1 MRWPFTRRNMKPP
14 DLLADDRA
22 FAPEIRFTFKLF
34 RELAARYSSANIF
47 FSPSSVMLCLT
58 IVYDGA
64 TEETRSDMANAL
76 QLSGLD
82 FAGVDGVVSRLRSVA
97 EEQDAGV
104 RLLVSNSLW
113 CSLRIRVDPA
123 FRARTHEVYDAE
135 VFEID
140 FAAGHVA
147 DKINAWVS
155 EKTDG
160 KIARMVDSLDR
171 LTLLVALNAIY
182 FKGIWKQPFQR
193 SWTRDRP
200 FTTGLGKQKIV
211 PLMLQRGRFLYFEQ
225 RDFQAVVL
233 PYQGA
238 RMAMYVFLPA
248 AKSNLKKVHELL
260 SAAAWEEWTK
270 KFASTLGSVHLP
282 RFKMNYEASLKT
294 ALTAL
299 GMASAFD
306 PKRAEFGRIHDGPP
320 PIWLDE
326 ILHRAVA
333 EVNEEGTEAAAVTM
347 TVMRALSATR
357 REPPEP
363 EFEIIVNRPFLFLIR
378 DEASGNILFMGSLV
392 DPTS

>member
-1 MRWPFTRRNMKPP
+1 
-14 DLLADDRA
+14 
-22 FAPEIRFTFKLF
+22 
-34 RELAARYSSANIF
+34 
-47 FSPSSVMLCLT
+47 MLT
-58 IVYDGA
+58 MVYDGA

-82 FAGVDGVVSRLRSVA
+82 SAGVDGVVSRLRSVA

-104 RLLVSNSLW
+104 RQLVSNSLW
-113 CSLRIRVDPA
+113 CSLRIQVDPA
-123 FRARTHEVYDAE
+123 FRARAHEVYDAE
-135 VFEID
+135 VFEVD
-140 FAAGHVA
+140 FAAVHVA
-147 DKINAWVS
+147 DKINAWGS

-160 KIARMVDSLDR
+160 KIARVVDSLDR

-182 FKGIWKQPFQR
+182 FKGLWKQPFQR

-200 FTTGLGKQKIV
+200 FTTGPGKQKIV
-211 PLMLQRGRFLYFEQ
+211 PLMLQRGRFRYFEQ
-225 RDFQAVVL
+225 HDFQAVVL

-306 PKRAEFGRIHDGPP
+306 PKRAKFGRIHDGPP

-347 TVMRALSATR
+347 TVMRTLSAAR

-392 DPTS
+392 DPTP

>member
-1 MRWPFTRRNMKPP
+1 MMSK
-14 DLLADDRA
+14 D
-22 FAPEIRFTFKLF
+22 KV
-34 RELAARYSSANIF
+34 
-47 FSPSSVMLCLT
+47 FS
-58 IVYDGA
+58 Y
-64 TEETRSDMANAL
+64 R
-76 QLSGLD
+76 
-82 FAGVDGVVSRLRSVA
+82 
-97 EEQDAGV
+97 
-104 RLLVSNSLW
+104 
-113 CSLRIRVDPA
+113 
-123 FRARTHEVYDAE
+123 
-135 VFEID
+135 
-140 FAAGHVA
+140 
-147 DKINAWVS
+147 
-155 EKTDG
+155 
-160 KIARMVDSLDR
+160 
-171 LTLLVALNAIY
+171 
-182 FKGIWKQPFQR
+182 KG
-193 SWTRDRP
+193 
-200 FTTGLGKQKIV
+200 TG
-211 PLMLQRGRFLYFEQ
+211 Y
-225 RDFQAVVL
+225 QAVRL
-233 PYQGA
+233 PYQDENL
-238 RMAMYVFLPA
+238 AMYVFLPA